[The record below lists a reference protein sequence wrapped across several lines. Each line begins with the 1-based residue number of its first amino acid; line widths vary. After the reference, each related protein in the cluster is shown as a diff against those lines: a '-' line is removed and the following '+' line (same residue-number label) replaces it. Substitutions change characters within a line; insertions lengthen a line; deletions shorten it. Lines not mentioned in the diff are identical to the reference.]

1 MASRL
6 KLDWVD
12 CSADAHRALARV
24 QLSLDDGARTGA
36 ATAPM
41 SETAW
46 QRAVA
51 EATLRAIA
59 AFVGGATVF
68 TLDSVAEVRTGRHPL
83 IVGTIVMHDGR
94 RGGARAARPHPRAG
108 PFAPAR
114 GQARLTRGSRG
125 SGNPLRVGS
134 ARACSISR

>member
-12 CSADAHRALARV
+12 CSADAHRAVARV
-24 QLSLDDGARTGA
+24 QLSLDDDARTGA

-59 AFVGGATVF
+59 AFVGGAGPTP
-68 TLDSVAEVRTGRHPL
+68 APPAP
-83 IVGTIVMHDGR
+83 R
-94 RGGARAARPHPRAG
+94 RGARRAARPQPLARAV
-108 PFAPAR
+108 APAR
-114 GQARLTRGSRG
+114 SQARLTRGSRG
-125 SGNPLRVGS
+125 SGDPLT
-134 ARACSISR
+134 